1 MPPARKEGMD
11 LVNGT
16 ERTHPAV
23 VEAGVLNGGE
33 QGWAGEPDSTS

>member
-1 MPPARKEGMD
+1 MG
-11 LVNGT
+11 LVKGT

-33 QGWAGEPDSTS
+33 QDWAGEPDLTS